1 VIILATN
8 IENIESKGIKN
19 ANRKLLGE
27 RRRNNDKNINGDF
40 TDIAAVDGKTTI
52 KLTTAFKNNKT
63 KLKNNSP
70 ILIAGFPG
78 PGFVGSIATSYIIDK
93 LNMQQIACVESQ
105 FISPGVIYI
114 GGRLRHPFRL
124 YANVHHNVC
133 VLVCEAPVLI
143 HGIYSL
149 LDTVIRWSIK
159 NRVKEV
165 LVLEGI
171 PVQGLP
177 NSDREPIML
186 SGNEEDENVTSTRV
200 IDNNNENIGSNMI
213 QFQDQKADTS
223 NKITNGKTNEHTAF
237 IGGISG
243 GLLSSCLSN
252 GIQCTAVLI
261 PAPSGIPDPEGAAIM
276 IEAISKITDNEDLK
290 IDVKKLRD
298 EGASLKL
305 RMQEIIRSVQDQQQQ
320 ADHQVNQEQQQQQK
334 SIYG

>member
-1 VIILATN
+1 
-8 IENIESKGIKN
+8 
-19 ANRKLLGE
+19 
-27 RRRNNDKNINGDF
+27 
-40 TDIAAVDGKTTI
+40 
-52 KLTTAFKNNKT
+52 
-63 KLKNNSP
+63 
-70 ILIAGFPG
+70 
-78 PGFVGSIATSYIIDK
+78 
-93 LNMQQIACVESQ
+93 
-105 FISPGVIYI
+105 
-114 GGRLRHPFRL
+114 
-124 YANVHHNVC
+124 
-133 VLVCEAPVLI
+133 
-143 HGIYSL
+143 
-149 LDTVIRWSIK
+149 
-159 NRVKEV
+159 V

-177 NSDREPIML
+177 NSDREPIVL
-186 SGNEEDENVTSTRV
+186 SGNEEDENVTSARV
-200 IDNNNENIGSNMI
+200 DDNNNGDISGNTI
-213 QFQDQKADTS
+213 QFQDQQVGKG

-320 ADHQVNQEQQQQQK
+320 ADHQVNQEQQEQQK